1 MWVEDAARVDRL
13 RLEGE
18 RVALAGHRVVL
29 SAWDQELAD
38 RIGATLLA
46 AGLGPPSISELLGP
60 DAGERADRI
69 VDLLVAAGD
78 LVRLPDGRL
87 FHAVALTELL
97 YMVPPLYHINL
108 DEFDR
113 HRDIMKR
120 HDDFFSPLHREFGF
134 AQMTYFCWLSSDRML
149 QRTVF
154 GDKVELVANFSQE
167 SRRYQG
173 IEIPG
178 RSVLA
183 KWTED
188 GDVKIL
194 TFTPNLIQSVE

>member
-1 MWVEDAARVDRL
+1 MK
-13 RLEGE
+13 E
-18 RVALAGHRVVL
+18 RYRYFYY
-29 SAWDQELAD
+29 DP
-38 RIGATLLA
+38 RF
-46 AGLGPPSISELLGP
+46 
-60 DAGERADRI
+60 
-69 VDLLVAAGD
+69 
-78 LVRLPDGRL
+78 RLPL
-87 FHAVALTELL
+87 YEVVFHDSVVTTHQWANGSLKYSNMLDTVALTELL
-97 YMVPPLYHINL
+97 YMVPPLYHMNL

-120 HDDFFSPLHREFGF
+120 HDDFFSPLHKEVGF
-134 AQMTYFCWLSSDRML
+134 AQMTDFNWLGSDRRL

-173 IEIPG
+173 IDIPG

-183 KWTED
+183 KWREN